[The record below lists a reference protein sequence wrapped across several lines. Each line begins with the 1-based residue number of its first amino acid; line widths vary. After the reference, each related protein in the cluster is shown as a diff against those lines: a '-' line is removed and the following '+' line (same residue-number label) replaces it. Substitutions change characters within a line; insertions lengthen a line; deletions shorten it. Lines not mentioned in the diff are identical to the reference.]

1 MATAQ
6 AAARK
11 EAMKKSF
18 KILLA
23 LVLVLAAGIGIISM
37 INSSR
42 KDSSKISIVTTNF
55 PAYDFARAVAGDKAD
70 VKMLLKPGAETHD
83 FEPSPNDIIDIQ
95 KSDLFVYTGGESDD
109 WVEGILTD
117 SDAKVKTFA
126 MMDAVE
132 TVEEEIVEGMEAEEE
147 EGSEEEAE
155 YDEHV
160 WTSPKNAIK
169 IIEKLKEELSKIS
182 PENKDVFASN
192 TEKYTNTLS
201 ELDNKFQNIVNNAKR
216 KVLVF
221 GDRFPLRYFVEDYNL
236 EYYAAFPGCAEQSEA
251 SSKTIAFLSSKIKS
265 EKIPVVFK
273 IEMSS
278 NGIAETIAK
287 ETGAKV
293 LVFNSAHNISADDFN
308 RGLTYAEI
316 MEGNLEVLEEALN

>member
-1 MATAQ
+1 MATVQ
-6 AAARK
+6 AVARK

-23 LVLVLAAGIGIISM
+23 LVLVLAAGIGIISI
-37 INSSR
+37 INNGR

-147 EGSEEEAE
+147 EDSEEEAE

-169 IIEKLKEELSKIS
+169 IIEELKEELSKIS

-192 TEKYTNTLS
+192 AEEYTNKLS

-316 MEGNLEVLEEALN
+316 MESNLEVLEEALN

>member
-6 AAARK
+6 AAVRK
-11 EAMKKSF
+11 ETMKKSF
-18 KILLA
+18 KNLIA
-23 LVLVLAAGIGIISM
+23 LVLFLAAGIGIISLV
-37 INSSR
+37 NNGR

-117 SDAKVKTFA
+117 SDTKVKTFA

-132 TVEEEIVEGMEAEEE
+132 TVEEEIVEGMEAEDEE
-147 EGSEEEAE
+147 DSEEEAE

-169 IIEKLKEELSKIS
+169 IIEELKEELSGIS

-192 TEKYTNTLS
+192 AEEYTNKLS

-221 GDRFPLRYFVEDYNL
+221 GDRFPLRYFVEDYSL
-236 EYYAAFPGCAEQSEA
+236 DYYAAFPGCAEQSEA

-293 LVFNSAHNISADDFN
+293 LVFNSAHNISADDFS

-316 MEGNLEVLEEALN
+316 MESNLEVLEEALN